1 MKKQVL
7 KVAAVIGVG
16 MLALTGCTQA
26 DRVTHNIS
34 QEADNFNV
42 DRRLVVMNTMTDKPI
57 LEVVGKFS
65 ITVDETGDK
74 LDVIVKED
82 DGTYKKHFVGLGA
95 ATVVYTIEDL
105 SGADVSQYRYQISYL
120 PEAIIP
126 IEIKDG
132 SDEAETDADEEIPA
146 EEGSTE

>member
-26 DRVTHNIS
+26 DRVTQNIS

-42 DRRLVVMNTMTDKPI
+42 DRRLVVMNTMTDTPI

-65 ITVDETGDK
+65 VTVDETGDK

-82 DGTYKKHFVGLGA
+82 DGTYKKHFVGLG
-95 ATVVYTIEDL
+95 
-105 SGADVSQYRYQISYL
+105 
-120 PEAIIP
+120 
-126 IEIKDG
+126 G
-132 SDEAETDADEEIPA
+132 SD
-146 EEGSTE
+146 GRLYH